1 MAEDGSTSHRAGVV
15 ALLGRPNVGKSTLL
29 NRLLGEKIAIV
40 TAKPQTT
47 RSRLLGILSRPGAQL
62 LLVDTPG
69 FVEGARP
76 LDRVMR
82 EAAEQVASDC
92 DVALLLVDPARGWEA
107 VHGAWLARLRA
118 RGVPVLVAATR
129 VDRSEA
135 AGAPWPPAEAGEATA
150 VLRVS
155 ARTGEGVDALL
166 EQLVA
171 LLPEAPPYY
180 PADQLTDRPLRFLA
194 AEAVREA
201 IFEELSQE
209 LPYRMAVE
217 VVSFDESDPG
227 LARIRADLLV
237 ERDSQKR
244 IVVGRGGDKIKAIGV
259 RARAEIERLLG
270 TRVHLEL
277 WVKIEPGWAK
287 RPKRLKSLGYC

>member
-1 MAEDGSTSHRAGVV
+1 
-15 ALLGRPNVGKSTLL
+15 
-29 NRLLGEKIAIV
+29 
-40 TAKPQTT
+40 
-47 RSRLLGILSRPGAQL
+47 
-62 LLVDTPG
+62 
-69 FVEGARP
+69 VEP
-76 LDRVMR
+76 
-82 EAAEQVASDC
+82 
-92 DVALLLVDPARGWEA
+92 
-107 VHGAWLARLRA
+107 
-118 RGVPVLVAATR
+118 
-129 VDRSEA
+129 
-135 AGAPWPPAEAGEATA
+135 
-150 VLRVS
+150 
-155 ARTGEGVDALL
+155 LL
-166 EQLVA
+166 EQLTA

-180 PADQLTDRPLRFLA
+180 PPDQLTDRPLRFLA

-227 LARIRADLLV
+227 LARIRAHLLV

-244 IVVGRGGDKIKAIGV
+244 IVVGRGGDRIKAIGV

-277 WVKIEPGWAK
+277 WVKVEPGWAK